1 MENMSQRQARDENRQ
16 VFTAQLHSLSS
27 VLSPNPHIPA
37 ADREGPKVRLRDR
50 LRKQQA
56 GVSCSSRMGAMV
68 FPPGS
73 PRKEHALAY
82 SPECSG
88 SQGPSPPPPE
98 MWACYL
104 VTAQREI
111 NT

>member
-1 MENMSQRQARDENRQ
+1 MENMSQHQARDENRQ

-37 ADREGPKVRLRDR
+37 ADREGPEVR

-88 SQGPSPPPPE
+88 SQGPSSSPRDVGLLP
-98 MWACYL
+98 CYSP
-104 VTAQREI
+104 A
-111 NT
+111 